1 MTWNPLLNGGEFMS
15 TFETTVDLMK
25 NLPENDLLK
34 IKAFINHMIDSRNE
48 KKETYNPFVSL
59 SREEIFAQL
68 EYSRKRA
75 EEGHVILA
83 HQASS
88 LVREKYGL

>member
-1 MTWNPLLNGGEFMS
+1 MS
-15 TFETTVDLMK
+15 TFEATVDLMR

-34 IKAFINHMIDSRNE
+34 INAFINRIINNRDE

-75 EEGHVILA
+75 EEGHVIPA
-83 HQASS
+83 HRAAA